1 MKFKQIIALPILGL
15 ALGNLAYAGQVPTI
29 NPINGFTVPKD
40 IDYSFNNRGLNVSV
54 ASVAGGYQLTASG
67 TGNFTFYGQT
77 PASSYSGTTS
87 GTGYLL
93 TANFD
98 SASNFVPTGSKL
110 NIYGSLGTTPPG
122 SSGTPSG
129 LLYDANLTNFGY
141 DASQAAIAFVTL
153 FNPSWSNQPLF
164 TGGSTGEVAYLF
176 DQVGLTGGYG
186 RLSGLTSALQAG
198 NLAGVA
204 GKTFRGVESIA
215 TVPLPLPVVLFGTGL
230 TALMGLGRQRRNNA
244 KSI

>member
-29 NPINGFTVPKD
+29 NPINGFPVPLA
-40 IDYSFNNRGLNVSV
+40 IDYSFNNRSLNVSV
-54 ASVAGGYQLTASG
+54 TTVSGGYQINATAN
-67 TGNFTFYGQT
+67 GNATFYGLT
-77 PASSYSGTTS
+77 PASSYSGNAA
-87 GTGYLL
+87 YLL

-98 SASNFVPTGSKL
+98 AASNFVPAGSTL

-122 SSGTPSG
+122 STGTPTG

-141 DASQAAIAFVTL
+141 DTNQAAIAFKTL

-164 TGGSTGEVAYLF
+164 TGGSLGEVVYLF
-176 DQVGLTGGYG
+176 DQVGLSTGYG
-186 RLSGLTSALQAG
+186 RLSELTSALQAG
-198 NLAGVA
+198 NLGSVA
-204 GKTFRGVESIA
+204 GKTFNGVESIA
-215 TVPLPLPVVLFGTGL
+215 TVPLPIPALLFGTGL
-230 TALMGLGRQRRNNA
+230 TALMGFGRQRRSHA

>member
-1 MKFKQIIALPILGL
+1 MKLKQIIALPILGL
-15 ALGNLAYAGQVPTI
+15 ALGHLAYAGQVPAI
-29 NPINGFTVPKD
+29 DPINGFAVPKD

-54 ASVAGGYQLTASG
+54 ASVAGGYQLNATASG
-67 TGNFTFYGQT
+67 SSTFYGLT
-77 PASSYSGTTS
+77 PASSYSGNTA
-87 GTGYLL
+87 YAL

-98 SASNFVPTGSKL
+98 SASNFVPTGSSL
-110 NIYGSLGTTPPG
+110 TIYGSLGTAPPG
-122 SSGTPSG
+122 STGTPNG
-129 LLYDANLTNFGY
+129 LLYDAKLTNFGY

-164 TGGSTGEVAYLF
+164 TGGSTGEVVYLF
-176 DQVGLTGGYG
+176 DQVGLASGYG

-198 NLAGVA
+198 NLASVA

-215 TVPLPLPVVLFGTGL
+215 TVPLPIPAVLFGTGL
-230 TALMGLGRQRRNNA
+230 TALMGFGRQRGSNA